1 MITFPIKGEEVTHYC
16 FFPPQIA
23 VLQRGLFED
32 YQQLR
37 RICPVLPYRYAS
49 DFAAPHTLLRD
60 RVPLTAVTASRFN
73 HAAAALR
80 QRVSLAERLRT
91 AVAHS
96 APDSVVY
103 STAMA
108 LLHTLDQAN
117 FALIQIGRVA

>member
-1 MITFPIKGEEVTHYC
+1 MITFPIKREEVAQYC
-16 FFPPQIA
+16 FLPRQLA
-23 VLQRGLFED
+23 VLQRDLFED

-49 DFAAPHTLLRD
+49 DFAAPHMLFRD
-60 RVPLTAVTASRFN
+60 QVRLTAVTASLFN

-80 QRVSLAERLRT
+80 QRASLAERLHT

-103 STAMA
+103 STAVA

-117 FALIQIGRVA
+117 FALIHIGRVV